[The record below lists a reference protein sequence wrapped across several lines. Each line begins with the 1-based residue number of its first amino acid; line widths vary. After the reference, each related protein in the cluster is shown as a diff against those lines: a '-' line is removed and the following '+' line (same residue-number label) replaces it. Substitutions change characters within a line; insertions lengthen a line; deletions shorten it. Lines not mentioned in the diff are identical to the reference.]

1 VDGTRWWNQAFEAAG
16 YANAFKVEL
25 LPEDADPLD
34 VRYNVIQW
42 VHRLTRGWAYGNAV
56 VDPRT
61 GEIIKGHVTMDSQ
74 RARQVYRLMEGLLAA
89 YEEGKPADPRIE
101 QTVLARM
108 RQLAAHEVG
117 HTLGLAHNFAASYND
132 RASVMD
138 YPFPLI
144 ELKDGGLDVSR
155 AYARG
160 IGDWDKTAIRYG
172 YTEFATPSEEEEGL
186 KKILSE

>member
-1 VDGTRWWNQAFEAAG
+1 ASCGGGR
-16 YANAFKVEL
+16 
-25 LPEDADPLD
+25 
-34 VRYNVIQW
+34 
-42 VHRLTRGWAYGNAV
+42 
-56 VDPRT
+56 
-61 GEIIKGHVTMDSQ
+61 
-74 RARQVYRLMEGLLAA
+74 
-89 YEEGKPADPRIE
+89 PADPGIE

-144 ELKDGGLDVSR
+144 EMKDGGFDVSS
-155 AYARG
+155 AYATG

-172 YTEFATPSEEEEGL
+172 YTEFASAPDEAEGL
-186 KKILSE
+186 KKILADSQARDVVFMTDQDARTESVSGAHPRAHLWDNGKSPVDELERILRVREAALAHMSEKTIRIGEPLSTLEDRLVL